1 MQPAGAP
8 TFHMRRCAPLAAYLA
23 ADDVVQAAHP
33 AVRALCRELT
43 NGCTDETE
51 KTRRLYEAV
60 RDRFPHSFD
69 IHGTDVAVTAGD
81 VLRLGHGICFAK
93 SHLLAALLRAA
104 GIPAGLCYQRL
115 VLDDEHDARLTLHG
129 LNAVWLGGRWLR
141 LDARGN
147 KPGVD
152 ARFCPPAER
161 LAFPVRPARGEA
173 DLPFLF
179 PLPDANVLRALRASR
194 SVSELWQNL
203 PAALAADAPE

>member
-1 MQPAGAP
+1 MQPTGAP
-8 TFHMRRCAPLAAYLA
+8 TFHMRQRAPLAAYLA

-33 AVRALCRELT
+33 TVRALCRELT
-43 NGCTDETE
+43 DGCADETE
-51 KTRRLYEAV
+51 KARRLYEAV

-69 IHGTDVAVTAGD
+69 IHGEGVAVTAGD

-104 GIPAGLCYQRL
+104 GTPAGLCYQRL
-115 VLDDEHDARLTLHG
+115 MLDDAHDPRLTLHG
-129 LNAVWLGGRWLR
+129 LNAVWLSGRWLR

-161 LAFPVRPARGEA
+161 LAFPVRPAHREA
-173 DLPFLF
+173 DLLLLF
-179 PLPDANVLRALRASR
+179 PSPDANVLRALRTSR